1 MKQTQRINIRRKQS
15 CIYDVIYHVK
25 NLMETK
31 ILLAVVIIKVTIC
44 NVSIKTNPMYA
55 S

>member
-25 NLMETK
+25 NLMKTK
-31 ILLAVVIIKVTIC
+31 ILLAVVSNYQGHNIQC
-44 NVSIKTNPMYA
+44 
-55 S
+55 